1 MLSSIISN
9 IIDIIM
15 ISETK
20 LDNLFHV
27 INFLF
32 KFFQTQI
39 SLTNHMRGSILLC
52 VREDKS
58 FSKVEYKH
66 IKVKIEALFYRN
78 KASKKEVAHMLLL

>member
-1 MLSSIISN
+1 
-9 IIDIIM
+9 M

-58 FSKVEYKH
+58 FSKAEYKH

-78 KASKKEVAHMLLL
+78 KPSKKEVAHMLLL